1 MRNVYGRNCTFTLR
15 LGADYYPLPFK
26 EETVRE
32 EETGYYLDASIK
44 DENEPA
50 VFIRTGCTVTGCV
63 ITRLEADTLQP
74 VLSILS
80 TNTDTFDLIIDRVT
94 ECRLYEKLT
103 IHDFVLRAEN
113 GGAFY
118 LKLNIQGTNGT
129 TVSDWPVNKPRFD
142 WVQNRTL
149 LLDGHTL
156 TVGTEKLP
164 LVYLM
169 SLTGTCGGIR
179 KRHLSLHAPL
189 SIGSVLG
196 TAREIPE
203 LTIPLNGGKRLSC
216 TGLVPVSDL
225 ADVNCGDTVLVTRKF
240 RIAGTCTAERA
251 GTGAWS
257 VML

>member
-1 MRNVYGRNCTFTLR
+1 MRNVYGRDCTLTLR
-15 LGADYYPLPFK
+15 LNTDYYPLPYQ

-44 DENEPA
+44 GGNEPV
-50 VFIRTGCTVTGCV
+50 VFIRTGYTVTGCIV
-63 ITRLEADTLQP
+63 TRLEANTLQP

-80 TNTDTFDLIIDRVT
+80 NDADTFDLIIDRVT
-94 ECRLYEKLT
+94 ECRIYEKLT
-103 IHDFVLRAEN
+103 VHDFELRAEN

-118 LKLNIQGTNGT
+118 LKLNVQGTNDT
-129 TVSDWPVNKPRFD
+129 TVSDWPVNKPCFNRTPD
-142 WVQNRTL
+142 RTL
-149 LLDGHTL
+149 LFDGHTL
-156 TVGTEKLP
+156 TAEKEKLP

-179 KRHLSLHAPL
+179 KRYLSLHAPL
-189 SIGSVLG
+189 STESVLG

-203 LTIPLNGGKRLSC
+203 LTVPVNNSIRLTC

-240 RIAGTCTAERA
+240 RIAGTCTAGR
-251 GTGAWS
+251 TGSDAWS
-257 VML
+257 VTL